1 MSARYERLDE
11 KRLEEE
17 IKKLNGWGVKEGR
30 LSKSFKFA
38 NFVKAFG
45 FMTQVAIEAEKMD
58 HHPDWTNVY
67 NQVEINLVTH
77 DAKAITTNDL
87 KLANIIE
94 SVFKNT

>member
-1 MSARYERLDE
+1 MSKRYERLDE
-11 KRLEEE
+11 KKLQEEVNKLE
-17 IKKLNGWGVKEGR
+17 GWAVKQGR
-30 LSKSFKFA
+30 LSKSFKFP

-87 KLANIIE
+87 RLANIIE
-94 SVFKNT
+94 SILKNM

>member
-1 MSARYERLDE
+1 MSTRYERLDE
-11 KRLEEE
+11 KKLQEEVNKLE
-17 IKKLNGWGVKEGR
+17 GWAVKQGR
-30 LSKSFKFA
+30 LSKSFKFP

-87 KLANIIE
+87 RLANIIE
-94 SVFKNT
+94 SILKNM

>member
-17 IKKLNGWGVKEGR
+17 IKKLNGWGVKQGR

-38 NFVKAFG
+38 KFVKAFG

-77 DAKAITTNDL
+77 DAKAITRNDL

-94 SVFKNT
+94 SILKNT

>member
-1 MSARYERLDE
+1 
-11 KRLEEE
+11 
-17 IKKLNGWGVKEGR
+17 
-30 LSKSFKFA
+30 
-38 NFVKAFG
+38 
-45 FMTQVAIEAEKMD
+45 MTQVAIEAEKMD

-94 SVFKNT
+94 SILKNT